1 MVDKYFDLELSIP
14 GVNGGVL
21 YSPLYYAACLCEKE
35 LKELDPPL
43 YNANQES
50 HFINHKF
57 GWYILKN
64 KWIPTDQELVYERE
78 VLANQLRGYGPY
90 GMQTRRGSGS
100 AHTIGLNKP
109 ESR

>member
-1 MVDKYFDLELSIP
+1 MVDKYFNLELSIP

-50 HFINHKF
+50 HF

-64 KWIPTDQELVYERE
+64 KRIPTNQELVYERE
-78 VLANQLRGYGPY
+78 VLANQVRGYGPN

-109 ESR
+109 ASR